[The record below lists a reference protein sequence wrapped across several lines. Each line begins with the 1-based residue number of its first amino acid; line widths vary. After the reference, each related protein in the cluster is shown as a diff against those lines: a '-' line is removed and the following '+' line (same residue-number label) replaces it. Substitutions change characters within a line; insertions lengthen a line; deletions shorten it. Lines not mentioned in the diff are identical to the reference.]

1 MPNLTPPPLTAAAAQ
16 APARPAGAEPPF
28 RVLALSGGGF
38 LGLYSAQVLAALEAE
53 LPQPLGRYFDLIA
66 GTSVGA
72 ILAAAVAREV
82 PMTEIVQLFR
92 NQGRQVFSERPL
104 PAGVVGRLLDM
115 TRSVLGPKY
124 DGQELRRALAAR
136 MGSVTMGELKHRLV
150 MPAVNVSHSHTKV
163 FKTPHSPLA
172 RGDEDIPLLDA
183 VMASCAAPAYFPG
196 VRLGTDVFADGGLF
210 AVAPDQ
216 VALHEAEH
224 FMGVSPSRV
233 HMLSVGTA
241 TRGYQSAHQV
251 DENAG
256 AVGWLADGRL
266 ILTLMAVQQQH
277 VVAMMEDRLGERYLR
292 LDAPWNIDAGLG
304 LDVATPAAARVLSA
318 MGLRTV
324 QEAHEARPEAFAQFW
339 PVPEPAL
346 A

>member
-1 MPNLTPPPLTAAAAQ
+1 
-16 APARPAGAEPPF
+16 
-28 RVLALSGGGF
+28 
-38 LGLYSAQVLAALEAE
+38 
-53 LPQPLGRYFDLIA
+53 
-66 GTSVGA
+66 
-72 ILAAAVAREV
+72 
-82 PMTEIVQLFR
+82 
-92 NQGRQVFSERPL
+92 
-104 PAGVVGRLLDM
+104 
-115 TRSVLGPKY
+115 
-124 DGQELRRALAAR
+124 
-136 MGSVTMGELKHRLV
+136 
-150 MPAVNVSHSHTKV
+150 
-163 FKTPHSPLA
+163 
-172 RGDEDIPLLDA
+172 
-183 VMASCAAPAYFPG
+183 
-196 VRLGTDVFADGGLF
+196 
-210 AVAPDQ
+210 

-324 QEAHEARPEAFAQFW
+324 QEAHEARSEAFAQFW